1 MTIQTASELVMAL
14 ADQVAQKNRSL
25 GDLADQT
32 GLPLE
37 RLMLLHRGAWET
49 LTVMEIAAILE
60 ALELDLRD
68 L

>member
-1 MTIQTASELVMAL
+1 MTIQTASELVIAL

-25 GDLADQT
+25 VDLAEQT
-32 GLPLE
+32 GLAVE
-37 RLMLLHRGAWET
+37 RLELLHRGAWET

-68 L
+68 F

>member
-14 ADQVAQKNRSL
+14 ADQVARKKRSL

-37 RLMLLHRGAWET
+37 RLMLLRRGAWET
-49 LTVMEIAAILE
+49 LTVMEIAAVLE

>member
-1 MTIQTASELVMAL
+1 MTIQTASELVIAL

-25 GDLADQT
+25 VDLAEQT
-32 GLPLE
+32 GLPVE
-37 RLMLLHRGAWET
+37 RLELLHRGAWET

-60 ALELDLRD
+60 ALELGLRD